1 MKLIFRLFIF
11 LLFINS
17 HFLMSQDFSIQKK
30 IKEID
35 SLIQCDN
42 FENAQKKTT
51 YLYNLLRDSN
61 QKNKYKPQLLELQ
74 FRQAVI
80 YDEIEDLPVESLKIL
95 LNIIDEAEARNL
107 HSLAFRTYLMI
118 ALAYEKSDNLFLTD
132 KYLDKA
138 FLKYKNYNL
147 EEQYS
152 TYCIRRSSYYRFVKK
167 IDSLYYFAQ
176 EAEKYAERYNNEKD
190 LLDSYLLMG
199 VYAAKNKNYTKTLEY
214 DLKILKY
221 KKKHHQYYEMSVIYN
236 NVSVDYLRIKN
247 YTKALM
253 YNDSAYAFYKKNK
266 SIFYDSMPETR
277 SKIYEGLG
285 KTDSAYYYFKQYH
298 NDKLNT
304 LAQAEKISLKKLE
317 EQYQNDRKEATIKEK
332 DNQMI
337 FIGSLLAVIVI
348 GSILLYRKNRQ
359 ISNRNKII
367 NHQLGELT
375 ELLKQKQ
382 YLLSELQHRV
392 KNNLQHVIS
401 ILEIQKES
409 ADFNNIE
416 ELIRG
421 NQNRIHSM
429 ALLHKK
435 LNLSDNVND
444 IDFIRYIND
453 LSEIVKESYNN
464 HDKEIRLNIYCTI
477 ETIIIGKA
485 LPIGFIIVEL
495 ISNSMKHAFKNRN
508 IGIINIEI
516 TKDVN
521 GYNKFYYS
529 DNGDGFDFNKTNDK
543 GLGLEITKGLIDQ
556 IDGIVETKTNNG
568 FELIIFFK

>member
-1 MKLIFRLFIF
+1 
-11 LLFINS
+11 
-17 HFLMSQDFSIQKK
+17 MSQDFSIQKK

-80 YDEIEDLPVESLKIL
+80 YDEKEDLPVESLKIL